1 MNLHLIYGGTLRS
14 RLLGERLLGCDI
26 CRRWA
31 VAAVQGTLHVPG
43 RDAYGASKISIPL
56 KGANWGS
63 CSDPKHS
70 LPTKLSSR
78 HNALHLQPF

>member
-1 MNLHLIYGGTLRS
+1 M
-14 RLLGERLLGCDI
+14 
-26 CRRWA
+26 
-31 VAAVQGTLHVPG
+31 AAVRGTLHVPG

-63 CSDPKHS
+63 CSDPKHP